1 MRRKRKLAAALTAV
15 AAVIMA
21 GTGAEFRQAA
31 GEGSELVPTA
41 AAATSLKVMDWNIQ
55 GGNSS
60 DGDAHWDSIVSTIAA
75 EDPDIVTLQEV
86 HNDTG
91 HVVDGRPGINQYQT
105 LLDTFPEYEGH
116 FARSDTNAYGGSA
129 GQLILSKYPITEK
142 VSYILPNDDSGA
154 VDRSMG
160 GVNVDVGGTAVR
172 IYSTHLSAG
181 DGAAAVTRREAQV
194 RYILGKLPADKMTT
208 PMLFTGDLNVRPDA
222 AIRSWIAGAGWID
235 TWTQVNANTGADVVT
250 HPGSGDDARIDYVY
264 GSPAIDVSAARTR
277 TTTASDH
284 RPVVSDLT
292 IHSTTV
298 AKSGAVLA
306 GADSL
311 AGSANVSVYSD
322 AAAKLRVCDN
332 KPDGWGVRAYVYGKA
347 GGGLVVTGQ
356 DGAYADRCGTF
367 DVASGTTSS
376 PAVKVCLYKS
386 GEEKD
391 CREKTIT

>member
-15 AAVIMA
+15 TAVAAVI
-21 GTGAEFRQAA
+21 AA
-31 GEGSELVPTA
+31 GAGAGDGGELVPAA
-41 AAATSLKVMDWNIQ
+41 AAATTLRVLDWNIQ

-60 DGDAHWDSIVSTIAA
+60 DGDANWDSIVSTIAA
-75 EDPDIVTLQEV
+75 EDPDVVTLQEV
-86 HNDTG
+86 HNDKG
-91 HVVDGRPGINQYQT
+91 QMVDGRPGINQYQT
-105 LLDTFPEYEGH
+105 LLDTFPAYEGH

-129 GQLILSKYPITEK
+129 GQLILSKYPINEK

-160 GVNVDVGGTAVR
+160 GVNIGVGGTAVR
-172 IYSTHLSAG
+172 VYSTHLSAG
-181 DGAAAVTRREAQV
+181 DGAAAVARREAQA

-222 AIRSWIAGAGWID
+222 RIRSWIAGAGWLD
-235 TWTQVNANTGADVVT
+235 TWTQVKANTGADVVT

-264 GSPAIDVSAARTR
+264 GSGAIDVSDARTR

-284 RPVVSDLT
+284 RPVVTDVT
-292 IHSTTV
+292 IHSPSV
-298 AKSGAVLA
+298 ARSGSVLA

-322 AAAKLRVCDN
+322 AAATLRVCDN
-332 KPDGWGVRAYVYGKA
+332 KADGWGVRAYVYGKA
-347 GGGLVVTGQ
+347 GGPVVVTGH

-367 DVASGTTSS
+367 DAASGSAGS
-376 PAVKVCLYKS
+376 PVVKVCLYKG

-391 CREKTIT
+391 CRQKTIT

>member
-1 MRRKRKLAAALTAV
+1 MAV
-15 AAVIMA
+15 AAVIAA
-21 GTGAEFRQAA
+21 GTGAEFRQPAGAGARA

-60 DGDAHWDSIVSTIAA
+60 DGDAHWDSIVNTIAA

-86 HNDTG
+86 HNDKG
-91 HVVDGRPGINQYQT
+91 HLVDGRPGINQYQT
-105 LLDTFPEYEGH
+105 LLDTFPAYEGH

-129 GQLILSKYPITEK
+129 GQLILSKYPINEK
-142 VSYILPNDDSGA
+142 VSYTLPNDSSGA

-160 GVNVDVGGTAVR
+160 GVNIGVGGTAVR
-172 IYSTHLSAG
+172 VYSTHLSAG
-181 DGAAAVTRREAQV
+181 DGAAAVARREAQA
-194 RYILGKLPADKMTT
+194 RYVLGKLPADKMTT

-222 AIRSWIAGAGWID
+222 AIRSWIAGAGWLD
-235 TWTQVNANTGADVVT
+235 TWTQLNASTGAAVVT

-264 GSPAIDVSAARTR
+264 GSGALDVSEARTR

-284 RPVVSDLT
+284 RPVVIRVT
-292 IHSTTV
+292 VHSPSV
-298 AKSGAVLA
+298 ARSGAVLA

-311 AGSANVSVYSD
+311 AGSAHVAVYSD

-332 KPDGWGVRAYVYGKA
+332 KADGWGVRAYVYGKA
-347 GGGLVVTGQ
+347 GGPLVVTGQ
-356 DGAYADRCGTF
+356 DGAYADGCGMF
-367 DVASGTTSS
+367 DAAPGTATS
-376 PAVKVCLYKS
+376 PVVKVCLYKG

-391 CREKTIT
+391 CRQKTIT

>member
-1 MRRKRKLAAALTAV
+1 MALTAV
-15 AAVIMA
+15 AAVIAA
-21 GTGAEFRQAA
+21 GTSAEFRQAA
-31 GEGSELVPTA
+31 GEGSALVPTA

-60 DGDAHWDSIVSTIAA
+60 DGDSHWDSIVSTIAA

-172 IYSTHLSAG
+172 VYSTHLSAG
-181 DGAAAVTRREAQV
+181 DGEAAVTRREAQA

-208 PMLFTGDLNVRPDA
+208 PMLFTGDLNARPDA
-222 AIRSWIAGAGWID
+222 AIRSWIAGAGWLD
-235 TWTQVNANTGADVVT
+235 TWTQVNANTGAAVVT

-264 GSPAIDVSAARTR
+264 GSGAIDVSEARTR

-284 RPVVSDLT
+284 RPVVTRVTL
-292 IHSTTV
+292 HSPSV
-298 AKSGAVLA
+298 ARSGAVLA

-311 AGSANVSVYSD
+311 VGSANFTVYSD
-322 AAAKLRVCDN
+322 AAAKVRVCDN
-332 KPDGWGVRAYVYGKA
+332 KADGWGVRAYVYGKA
-347 GGGLVVTGQ
+347 GGPLVVTGQ
-356 DGAYADRCGTF
+356 DGAYADGCGTF
-367 DVASGTTSS
+367 DAAPGTAAS
-376 PAVKVCLYKS
+376 PVVKVCLYKG

-391 CREKTIT
+391 CREKTIA